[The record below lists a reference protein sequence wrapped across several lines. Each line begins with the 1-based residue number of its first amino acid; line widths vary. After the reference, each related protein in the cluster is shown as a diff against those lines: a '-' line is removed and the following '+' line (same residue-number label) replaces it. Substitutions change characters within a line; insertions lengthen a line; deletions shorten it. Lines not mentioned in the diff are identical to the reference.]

1 MDNTKIS
8 KALLELGYSEFVV
21 RGDTYEGIEWIV
33 EPSKKPTI
41 KEIEDMAKQ
50 LDSLKEAEQTAKA
63 EAKASAMAKLAAL
76 GLSEEEVQAI
86 IGA

>member
-1 MDNTKIS
+1 MDIRTKMSEIIYIGVND
-8 KALLELGYSEFVV
+8 KKIELKGKELEAFLAQRAKDQLEFEESQ
-21 RGDTYEGIEWIV
+21 RLI
-33 EPSKKPTI
+33 
-41 KEIEDMAKQ
+41 
-50 LDSLKEAEQTAKA
+50 EAEQTAKA

>member
-1 MDNTKIS
+1 MSETIYVQDNGKKR
-8 KALLELGYSEFVV
+8 KATAEEIAQIEKYQAE
-21 RGDTYEGIEWIV
+21 YEAQQRLI
-33 EPSKKPTI
+33 
-41 KEIEDMAKQ
+41 
-50 LDSLKEAEQTAKA
+50 EAEQTAKA

>member
-1 MDNTKIS
+1 MSETIYISDNGKKR
-8 KALLELGYSEFVV
+8 KATAEELAQFEKDRAEFEAQA
-21 RGDTYEGIEWIV
+21 RLI
-33 EPSKKPTI
+33 
-41 KEIEDMAKQ
+41 
-50 LDSLKEAEQTAKA
+50 EAEQTAKA